1 MVFSVYFINRNI
13 CLTLISALQEVISLF
28 VWPISWRKLSCYF
41 GGGFI
46 HVCRYS
52 QLLQTAPTRLRK
64 RWIRLLLVSLEWPGN
79 FSPVI
84 YRRRFFFFQYHKGPW
99 NPTKRS
105 EFAFVQSSS
114 RVFKI
119 TYFANCRRTPL
130 ELEGRKENFIY
141 WGWSALITGGP
152 VVFIMALKKEKLW

>member
-13 CLTLISALQEVISLF
+13 CFTLISALQEVISLF
-28 VWPISWRKLSCYF
+28 VWPISWCKLSCYF

-84 YRRRFFFFQYHKGPW
+84 YRLRFFTFSIIRGLEIRRKEVNSRLFNLHRDYSKSLTLPNVGELPW
-99 NPTKRS
+99 NWKG
-105 EFAFVQSSS
+105 
-114 RVFKI
+114 
-119 TYFANCRRTPL
+119 
-130 ELEGRKENFIY
+130 GRKTLFTE
-141 WGWSALITGGP
+141 GGVHQLP
-152 VVFIMALKKEKLW
+152 VDR

>member
-28 VWPISWRKLSCYF
+28 VWPTSWCKLSCYF

-52 QLLQTAPTRLRK
+52 QLLQTASTSLRK

-79 FSPVI
+79 SSPVI
-84 YRRRFFFFQYHKGPW
+84 YGLRFFTFSIIRGLEIRRKEVNSRLFNLHRDYSKSLTLPNVGELLWNWKG
-99 NPTKRS
+99 
-105 EFAFVQSSS
+105 
-114 RVFKI
+114 
-119 TYFANCRRTPL
+119 
-130 ELEGRKENFIY
+130 GRKTLFTE
-141 WGWSALITGGP
+141 GG
-152 VVFIMALKKEKLW
+152 VH

>member
-28 VWPISWRKLSCYF
+28 VWPISWCKLSCYF

-79 FSPVI
+79 SSPVI
-84 YRRRFFFFQYHKGPW
+84 YRLRFFTFSIIRGLEIRRKEVNSRLFNLHRDYSKSLILPNVGELPW
-99 NPTKRS
+99 NWK
-105 EFAFVQSSS
+105 
-114 RVFKI
+114 
-119 TYFANCRRTPL
+119 
-130 ELEGRKENFIY
+130 EGRKTLFTE
-141 WGWSALITGGP
+141 GG
-152 VVFIMALKKEKLW
+152 VH

>member
-52 QLLQTAPTRLRK
+52 QLLQTASTRLRK

-79 FSPVI
+79 SSPVI
-84 YRRRFFFFQYHKGPW
+84 YRLRFFTFSIIRGLEIRRKEVNSRLFNLHRDYSKSLTSPNVGELPSNWKG
-99 NPTKRS
+99 
-105 EFAFVQSSS
+105 
-114 RVFKI
+114 
-119 TYFANCRRTPL
+119 
-130 ELEGRKENFIY
+130 GRKTLFTE
-141 WGWSALITGGP
+141 GG
-152 VVFIMALKKEKLW
+152 VH

>member
-28 VWPISWRKLSCYF
+28 VWPTSWCKLSCYF

-52 QLLQTAPTRLRK
+52 QLLQTASTRLRK

-84 YRRRFFFFQYHKGPW
+84 YRRRFFTFSIIKGLEIRR
-99 NPTKRS
+99 K
-105 EFAFVQSSS
+105 FAFVQSSS
-114 RVFKI
+114 RLFKI
-119 TYFANCRRTPL
+119 TYFAKCRRTPM

-141 WGWSALITGGP
+141 WGWSTLITGGP